1 MSERLPPVRVS
12 SEFQG
17 PIDENTASRQE
28 LLARYRSEHERLQM
42 LLKITRTI
50 ANELKLDRLLKLVMD
65 EVRDALQADRCTVFL
80 IDEKRKELWSKVAH
94 GIEPGEIRF
103 PLEKGIAGYVAT
115 TGNVLNIPDCYKD
128 SRFNPEIDRQ
138 TGYRTRSMLTFP
150 MRNKKG
156 EIIGVF
162 QILNKLNGVF
172 TREDEEMLD
181 AISIIASS
189 QIENAQ
195 LYEEQEKTFDSFVET
210 LASTIDARDPLTA
223 GHSRRIMLYADE
235 IARLAG
241 LTPDERKILRTSALL
256 HDMGKIGV
264 RESVLTKSSRLTREE
279 YEHIKQHVVI
289 TRTILSKIHFTRDN
303 QAIPQIASTHHEKLD
318 GSGYPDGLKGDQIPV
333 GGRILAIADVFD
345 ALTSF
350 RHYRDRMDFTRV
362 LDHLESGRGT
372 KYDAFLIENFK
383 KIPLYRLVDIMEDGR
398 LNDLTPEESEILRRH
413 SLKDLEAAL
422 KEKSGHQ
429 QECARIFERFYY
441 RQNNRSQKE
450 DLTMDQKEQIV
461 LEAMKKS
468 GKPVKTG
475 EIAEMTGLGKDE
487 VAKAIKMLKKE
498 GEIISPKRCFYAP
511 AKE

>member
-1 MSERLPPVRVS
+1 MFESAPNSVS
-12 SEFQG
+12 PEK
-17 PIDENTASRQE
+17 SRQTFEENRASWEE
-28 LLARYRSEHERLQM
+28 LFDRYQSEHERLQT

-65 EVRDALQADRCTVFL
+65 EVRDALQADRCTVFM

-115 TGNVLNIPDCYKD
+115 TGEVLNIPDCYSD

-138 TGYRTRSMLTFP
+138 TGYRTRCMLTFP

-162 QILNKLNGVF
+162 QVLNKLNGVF
-172 TREDEEMLD
+172 TRQDEEMLD

-241 LTPDERKILRTSALL
+241 FAPDERKILRTSALL
-256 HDMGKIGV
+256 HDVGKIGV
-264 RESVLTKSSRLTREE
+264 RENILTKTSKLTKDE
-279 YEHIKQHVVI
+279 YEHIKRHVVI
-289 TRTILSKIHFTRDN
+289 TRNILSKIHFTRQN
-303 QAIPQIASTHHEKLD
+303 QAIPEIASTHHEKLD
-318 GSGYPDGLKGDQIPV
+318 GSGYPDGLRGSQIPI

-345 ALTSF
+345 ALTSI
-350 RHYRDRMDFTRV
+350 RHYRDRMDFSQV
-362 LDHLESGRGT
+362 LNNLEKGSGI
-372 KYDAFLIENFK
+372 KYDKHFVEIFK
-383 KIPLYRLVDIMEDGR
+383 KIDLSRLIKIMEDEN
-398 LNDLTPEESEILRRH
+398 LNEALRGKLEKLRGYTLEDLSAYLNENQEQKPEFV
-413 SLKDLEAAL
+413 K
-422 KEKSGHQ
+422 
-429 QECARIFERFYY
+429 IFERFYY
-441 RQNNRSQKE
+441 RNKN
-450 DLTMDQKEQIV
+450 
-461 LEAMKKS
+461 
-468 GKPVKTG
+468 
-475 EIAEMTGLGKDE
+475 
-487 VAKAIKMLKKE
+487 
-498 GEIISPKRCFYAP
+498 
-511 AKE
+511 

>member
-1 MSERLPPVRVS
+1 MSEKVPMIRFSKESLEIFNES
-12 SEFQG
+12 TISQ
-17 PIDENTASRQE
+17 NE
-28 LLARYRSEHERLQM
+28 LLSRYRSEHERLQT

-80 IDEKRKELWSKVAH
+80 IDEKRGELWSKVAH

-115 TGNVLNIPDCYKD
+115 TGDVLNIPDCYKD

-150 MRNKKG
+150 MRNKKA

-162 QILNKLNGVF
+162 QVLNKLNGVF

-241 LTPDERKILRTSALL
+241 FTPDERKILRTSALL
-256 HDMGKIGV
+256 HDVGKIGV
-264 RESVLTKSSRLTREE
+264 RESVLTKTSRLTQEE

-289 TRTILSKIHFTRDN
+289 TRNILSKIHFTREN
-303 QAIPQIASTHHEKLD
+303 QAIPDIASTHHEKLD

-350 RHYRDRMDFTRV
+350 RHYRDRMDFARV
-362 LDHLESGRGT
+362 LEHLESGSGI
-372 KYDAFLIENFK
+372 KYDAVLVENFK
-383 KIPLYRLVDIMEDGR
+383 KISLYRLIEIMENGHLDEM
-398 LNDLTPEESEILRRH
+398 DSAESETLRYY
-413 SLKDLEAAL
+413 SLEDLEIAL
-422 KEKSGHQ
+422 KESHHERPDFVRIFQKFYSRKNNQAQ
-429 QECARIFERFYY
+429 QE
-441 RQNNRSQKE
+441 S
-450 DLTMDQKEQIV
+450 
-461 LEAMKKS
+461 S
-468 GKPVKTG
+468 
-475 EIAEMTGLGKDE
+475 
-487 VAKAIKMLKKE
+487 
-498 GEIISPKRCFYAP
+498 
-511 AKE
+511 

>member
-1 MSERLPPVRVS
+1 MIRFSEES
-12 SEFQG
+12 QEIF
-17 PIDENTASRQE
+17 DENHTSWKE
-28 LLARYRSEHERLQM
+28 LLARYRSEHERLQT

-65 EVRDALQADRCTVFL
+65 EVRDALRADRCTVFL

-241 LTPDERKILRTSALL
+241 FTPDERKILRTSALL

-264 RESVLTKSSRLTREE
+264 RESVLTKNSRLTKEE

-289 TRTILSKIHFTRDN
+289 TRNILSKIHFTREN
-303 QAIPQIASTHHEKLD
+303 QALPQIASTHHEKLD

-362 LDHLESGRGT
+362 LDHLESGSGT
-372 KYDAFLIENFK
+372 KYDASLVENFK
-383 KIPLYRLVDIMEDGR
+383 KIPLYRLVEIMEDGR
-398 LNDLTPEESEILRRH
+398 LSEMTPEESETLRRH
-413 SLKDLEAAL
+413 SLKDLETAL
-422 KEKSGHQ
+422 KENSDKQH
-429 QECARIFERFYY
+429 EFARIFERFYY
-441 RQNNRSQKE
+441 RQSNQPQQK
-450 DLTMDQKEQIV
+450 DVPMDQREQII

-468 GKPVKTG
+468 GRPVKSA
-475 EIAEMTGLGKDE
+475 EIVEMTGLGKDE
-487 VAKAIKMLKKE
+487 VARAIKSLKKE

-511 AKE
+511 VEK

>member
-1 MSERLPPVRVS
+1 MIRFSKESR
-12 SEFQG
+12 EIFN
-17 PIDENTASRQE
+17 ENKASRKE
-28 LLARYRSEHERLQM
+28 LLARYRNEHERLQT

-65 EVRDALQADRCTVFL
+65 EVRDALHADRCTVFL
-80 IDEKRKELWSKVAH
+80 IDEKRQELWSKVAH

-138 TGYRTRSMLTFP
+138 TGYHTRCMLTFP

-162 QILNKLNGVF
+162 QVLNKLNGVF
-172 TREDEEMLD
+172 TGEDEEMLD

-241 LTPDERKILRTSALL
+241 FSADERRILRTSALL
-256 HDMGKIGV
+256 HDVGKIGV
-264 RESVLTKSSRLTREE
+264 RESVLTKASRLTQEE

-289 TRTILSKIHFTRDN
+289 TRNILSKIHFTREN
-303 QAIPQIASTHHEKLD
+303 QAIPEIASTHHEKLD
-318 GSGYPDGLKGDQIPV
+318 GSGYPDGLRGNDIPV

-350 RHYRDRMDFTRV
+350 RHYRDRMDFANV
-362 LDHLESGRGT
+362 LDHLKSDSGI
-372 KYDAFLIENFK
+372 KYDAALVESFEKISLYKLIE
-383 KIPLYRLVDIMEDGR
+383 IMEDGH
-398 LNDLTPEESEILRRH
+398 LEEMSPAESETLRQH
-413 SLKDLEAAL
+413 SLRDLKTAVEANT
-422 KEKSGHQ
+422 EEQ
-429 QECARIFERFYY
+429 PDFARIFKRFYY
-441 RQNNRSQKE
+441 QQRNQPKQENVP
-450 DLTMDQKEQIV
+450 TDQKEQII
-461 LEAMKKS
+461 LEAMKK
-468 GKPVKTG
+468 
-475 EIAEMTGLGKDE
+475 
-487 VAKAIKMLKKE
+487 
-498 GEIISPKRCFYAP
+498 
-511 AKE
+511 

>member
-1 MSERLPPVRVS
+1 MIRISKES
-12 SEFQG
+12 QEIF
-17 PIDENTASRQE
+17 DENKTSRKE
-28 LLARYRSEHERLQM
+28 LIARYRNEHERFQT

-65 EVRDALQADRCTVFL
+65 EVRDALRADRCTVFL
-80 IDEKRKELWSKVAH
+80 IDEKRQELWSKVAH

-115 TGNVLNIPDCYKD
+115 TGDVLNIPDCYKD

-138 TGYRTRSMLTFP
+138 TGYRTRCMLTFP

-162 QILNKLNGVF
+162 QVLNKLKGVF
-172 TREDEEMLD
+172 TGEDEEMLD

-210 LASTIDARDPLTA
+210 LASTVDARDPLTA

-241 LTPDERKILRTSALL
+241 FSPDERKILRTSALL
-256 HDMGKIGV
+256 HDVGKIGV
-264 RESVLTKSSRLTREE
+264 RESVLTKTSRLTQEE

-289 TRTILSKIHFTRDN
+289 TRNILSKIHFTREN
-303 QAIPQIASTHHEKLD
+303 QAIPEIASTHHEKLD
-318 GSGYPDGLKGDQIPV
+318 GSGYPEGLKGDQIPI

-350 RHYRDRMDFTRV
+350 RHYRDRMDFANV
-362 LDHLESGRGT
+362 LDHIESGSGT
-372 KYDAFLIENFK
+372 KYDAALVESFK
-383 KIPLYRLVDIMEDGR
+383 KISLYKLIEIMEDSHLGEMS
-398 LNDLTPEESEILRRH
+398 PAESETLH
-413 SLKDLEAAL
+413 QNSLKDLATALEENIAAPPDFV
-422 KEKSGHQ
+422 
-429 QECARIFERFYY
+429 RIFERFYY
-441 RQNNRSQKE
+441 RQSNPPQQE
-450 DLTMDQKEQIV
+450 DVPMDQREQII

-468 GKPVKTG
+468 GKPVKSG
-475 EIAEMTGLGKDE
+475 EIAEITGLGKDE
-487 VAKAIKMLKKE
+487 VAKAIKLLKKE

-511 AKE
+511 AEK